1 MENNKKVS
9 ILDLLKRSSKTY
21 QVIPQGPTW
30 EVPELKAKDWKDEII
45 YNGEVNRKFSQM
57 VENDYTLTTQQG
69 NSLILGIVK
78 NTLELRT
85 TVPLQTGTTAHK
97 LELTRMDQVI
107 ADKEI
112 KVENGDWYG
121 AEIAVTFQDAVNARV
136 DKMKLAKYFLQEQ
149 LTDIPDKKLAIAL
162 QDTSVTQVV
171 YGDGS
176 NHESPPNSVADI
188 TPGDILTPSVFA
200 DAMLKVEDSGYVPY
214 CFLCSPSQA
223 NAMRKNSQ
231 FTDASQLG
239 TADVIKT
246 GIIQNFLGVP
256 FIVSTNCPQY
266 LLDEPDINETNANG
280 TGIHWGTPG
289 NTGILISKRK
299 SGQKCS
305 GGIFWKQK
313 GKIDY
318 IQNVEEMLHKF
329 TLIMAFKCTHLQPTS
344 ICLIKTSKV

>member
-1 MENNKKVS
+1 MKNNKKVS

-21 QVIPQGPTW
+21 QIGGLGVTLEAPG
-30 EVPELKAKDWKDEII
+30 LKAKDWKEEII

-69 NSLILGIVK
+69 NSLILGIV
-78 NTLELRT
+78 NDTLELHT
-85 TVPLQTGTTAHK
+85 TVPAHEETASK
-97 LELTRMDQVI
+97 LRLTRMDQVI
-107 ADKEI
+107 ADKQI
-112 KVENGDWYG
+112 TVEDGDWYG

-136 DKMKLAKYFLQEQ
+136 DKMKLARYFLQEQ
-149 LTDIPDKKLAIAL
+149 LTNIPDKKLAIAL
-162 QDTSVTQVV
+162 QDTSVTQRV
-171 YGDGS
+171 YGGT
-176 NHESPPNSVADI
+176 NKTSVAGLVN
-188 TPGDILTPSVFA
+188 GDTLTPKLFA
-200 DAMLKVEDSGYVPY
+200 NAMLKIEESGYVPY
-214 CFLCSPSQA
+214 CFLCSPAQA
-223 NAMRKNSQ
+223 NAMRKDSQ

-239 TADVIKT
+239 TTDVIKT

-266 LLDEPDINETNANG
+266 ISGGQDINETGANS
-280 TGIHWGTPG
+280 HWGTAG

-329 TLIMAFKCTHLQPTS
+329 TLIMAFKCTHLQPKS

>member
-21 QVIPQGPTW
+21 KLGTPGPTN
-30 EVPELKAKDWKDEII
+30 EVPGLKAKDWKDEII

-69 NSLILGIVK
+69 NTLNLGIV
-78 NTLELRT
+78 NDTLELNT
-85 TVPLQTGTTAHK
+85 TVPDQTTTATNK
-97 LELTRMDQVI
+97 LKLTRMDEVI
-107 ADKEI
+107 ENKEI
-112 KVENGDWYG
+112 TVENTDWYG

-149 LTDIPDKKLAIAL
+149 LTDIPDKELAKAL
-162 QDTSVTQVV
+162 QHADVTQVV
-171 YGDGS
+171 YG
-176 NHESPPNSVADI
+176 EKPNTTVTSVGNIDS
-188 TPGDILTPSVFA
+188 GCILTPSTFA

-214 CFLCSPSQA
+214 CFLCSPTQA

-266 LLDEPDINETNANG
+266 NANDIDENEKIG
-280 TGIHWGTPG
+280 WNVAG

-329 TLIMAFKCTHLQPTS
+329 TLIMAFKCTHLQPKS

>member
-21 QVIPQGPTW
+21 MIGGLGVTQ
-30 EVPELKAKDWKDEII
+30 EVPGLKAKDWKDEII

-69 NSLILGIVK
+69 NSLILGIV
-78 NTLELRT
+78 NDTLELHT
-85 TVPLQTGTTAHK
+85 TVPAHGETASK
-97 LELTRMDQVI
+97 LRLTRMDQVI
-107 ADKEI
+107 ADKQI
-112 KVENGDWYG
+112 TVEDGDWYG

-136 DKMKLAKYFLQEQ
+136 DKMKLARYFLQEQ
-149 LTDIPDKKLAIAL
+149 LTNIPDKKLAIAL

-171 YGDGS
+171 YGGTGK
-176 NHESPPNSVADI
+176 NSVANLL
-188 TPGDILTPSVFA
+188 PGDTLTPKVFA

-214 CFLCSPSQA
+214 CFLCSPAQA
-223 NAMRKNSQ
+223 NAMRKDSQ

-239 TADVIKT
+239 TTDVIKT

-266 LLDEPDINETNANG
+266 NNNDTDVNETG
-280 TGIHWGTPG
+280 VHWGTAG

-329 TLIMAFKCTHLQPTS
+329 TLIMAFKCTLLQPTS
-344 ICLIKTSKV
+344 ICLVKTSKV

>member
-1 MENNKKVS
+1 MKNNKKVS

-21 QVIPQGPTW
+21 QIGALGVTH
-30 EVPELKAKDWKDEII
+30 EVPGLQAKDWKDEII

-69 NSLILGIVK
+69 NSLILGIV
-78 NTLELRT
+78 NDTLELHT
-85 TVPLQTGTTAHK
+85 TVPAHGETASK
-97 LELTRMDQVI
+97 LRLTRMDQVI
-107 ADKEI
+107 VDKQI
-112 KVENGDWYG
+112 TVENTDWYG

-136 DKMKLAKYFLQEQ
+136 DKMKLARYFLQEQ

-162 QDTSVTQVV
+162 QDTSVTQRV
-171 YGDGS
+171 YGGTGKT
-176 NHESPPNSVADI
+176 SVAGLAN
-188 TPGDILTPSVFA
+188 GDILTPKLFA
-200 DAMLKVEDSGYVPY
+200 NAMLKIEESGYVPY
-214 CFLCSPSQA
+214 CFLCSPAQA
-223 NAMRKNSQ
+223 NAMRKDSQ

-239 TADVIKT
+239 TTDVIKT

-266 LLDEPDINETNANG
+266 LINEQDTNETG
-280 TGIHWGTPG
+280 TGSHWGTAG
-289 NTGILISKRK
+289 NTGIIISKRK

-329 TLIMAFKCTHLQPTS
+329 TLIMAFKCTLLQPTS
-344 ICLIKTSKV
+344 ICLVKTSKV